1 MARTRSP
8 NREKAFNIYKQKQ
21 GKIKIKELAA
31 ILDEKEANIR
41 NWKSLD
47 KWDSKLGLEKK
58 KGGCPSENFNAVTH
72 GAYISESRF
81 TKGNLGKILPKTMVN
96 LIAEL
101 QDESPL
107 DKLWRNI
114 LMQEARIINMQRIT
128 HVKNKN
134 DITKELKKVVEG
146 KNPTIEYEISFAHD
160 KENSTVTAMSKAME
174 TLSRMIERYEK
185 LINQNWDLATEEQRL
200 KIEKLKHEVN
210 VLKIDESEDTE
221 LNIIVD
227 YGEDEDESS

>member
-8 NREKAFNIYKQKQ
+8 NREKAFNIYKEKQ
-21 GKIKIKELAA
+21 GNIKIKELAN

-41 NWKSLD
+41 NWKSID
-47 KWDSKLGLEKK
+47 KWDEKLGLEKK
-58 KGGCPSENFNAVTH
+58 KGGCPPENFNAVKH
-72 GAYISESRF
+72 GGYISEQRF
-81 TKGNLGKILPKTMVN
+81 TKDNLGKILPKTMVN
-96 LIAEL
+96 LITEL
-101 QDESPL
+101 QGESPQ
-107 DKLWRNI
+107 DKLWRSI

-128 HVKNKN
+128 LVKNKN
-134 DITKELKKVVEG
+134 DTTKELKKVVQG
-146 KNPTIEYEISFAHD
+146 KNPSTEYEILFAHE

-174 TLSRMIERYEK
+174 TLSKMIERYEK
-185 LINQNWDLATEEQRL
+185 MINHNWDLVTEEQRL

-210 VLKIDESEDTE
+210 LLHMDESEDTE

>member
-8 NREKAFNIYKQKQ
+8 NREKAFNIYKEKQ
-21 GKIKIKELAA
+21 GNIKIRELAN
-31 ILDEKEANIR
+31 ILDEKQANIR
-41 NWKSLD
+41 NWKSID
-47 KWDSKLGLEKK
+47 KWDEKLGFEKK
-58 KGGCPSENFNAVTH
+58 KGGCPPENFNAVKH
-72 GAYISESRF
+72 GGYISEERF

-96 LIAEL
+96 LITEL

-134 DITKELKKVVEG
+134 DTTKELKKVVEG
-146 KNPTIEYEISFAHD
+146 KNSSTEYEILFAHD

-185 LINQNWDLATEEQRL
+185 MINQNWDLITEEQRL

-210 VLKIDESEDTE
+210 ILQMDKSEDTE

-227 YGEDEDESS
+227 YGDEYESN

>member
-8 NREKAFNIYKQKQ
+8 NREKAFNIYKENQ
-21 GKIKIKELAA
+21 GNIKIKELAG

-41 NWKSLD
+41 NWKSID
-47 KWDSKLGLEKK
+47 KWDLKLGFEKK
-58 KGGCPSENFNAVTH
+58 KGGCPPENFNAVKH
-72 GAYISESRF
+72 GAYISEQRF

-96 LIAEL
+96 IITEL

-107 DKLWRNI
+107 DKLWRSI
-114 LMQEARIINMQRIT
+114 LMQEAKIINMQRIT

-146 KNPTIEYEISFAHD
+146 KNPTVEYEISFAHD
-160 KENSTVTAMSKAME
+160 KENNAVTAMSKAME
-174 TLSRMIERYEK
+174 TLSKMIERYEK
-185 LINQNWDLATEEQRL
+185 MINQNWNLVTEEQRL

-210 VLKIDESEDTE
+210 VLQKDEESESE
-221 LNIIVD
+221 LTIVVD
-227 YGEDEDESS
+227 YGDEDGDS

>member
-1 MARTRSP
+1 MARTRNP

-21 GKIKIKELAA
+21 GKIKIKELAG
-31 ILDEKEANIR
+31 ILDDKEANIR

-58 KGGCPSENFNAVTH
+58 KGGCPPGNFNAVKH
-72 GAYISESRF
+72 GAYISENRF

-96 LIAEL
+96 LITEL

-134 DITKELKKVVEG
+134 DISKELKKVVEG

-185 LINQNWDLATEEQRL
+185 LINQNWDLVTEEQRL

>member
-8 NREKAFNIYKQKQ
+8 NREKAFNIYKEKQ
-21 GKIKIKELAA
+21 GNIKIKELAQV
-31 ILDEKEANIR
+31 LDEKEANIR
-41 NWKSLD
+41 NWKSID
-47 KWDSKLGLEKK
+47 KWDEKLGLEKK
-58 KGGCPSENFNAVTH
+58 KGGCPPENFNAVKH
-72 GAYISESRF
+72 GGYISQQRF
-81 TKGNLGKILPKTMVN
+81 TKDNLGKILPKAMVN
-96 LIAEL
+96 LITEL

-134 DITKELKKVVEG
+134 DTTKELKKVVEG
-146 KNPTIEYEISFAHD
+146 KNPITEYEILFAHD

-174 TLSRMIERYEK
+174 TLSKMIERYEK
-185 LINQNWDLATEEQRL
+185 MINQNWDLVTEEQRL

-210 VLKIDESEDTE
+210 ILHMDESEDTE